1 MNDVVW
7 TGHDGYDNGGSATL
21 GIEFNKILGI
31 KTLFKDKET
40 KEDIISTYK
49 NIEDLRNILWK
60 IKPKVILFYLAPTKE
75 FEEYK
80 DFFEVIFEFQN
91 KLKTK
96 IIAIDCTRKGVLIIK
111 NDTQI
116 QEDFKLFFKYKFDY
130 IWSFSG
136 ESKKYWLQFTK
147 NYKLIDINLYS
158 LTNKEINNKEN
169 NIGYIARFHAVKGIN
184 KLIKSFESTDYVH
197 VKYPYIYIG
206 NDHDVTVWNNKHK
219 LGGPIYV
226 VNQYAKTIK
235 DKTPKDCYSIKSSI
249 LEEITN
255 DKINIYPRY
264 NFHEKEEVFRKIGIA
279 ICPTLARET
288 KKDVNHNISLFPSI
302 TNNKKDKQDKYIE
315 KNKKY
320 WSYSME
326 YVNYEFID
334 YGIPVM
340 FSRDYCLTYDPE
352 MINIFPELIYDN
364 LEDCLIYCQNNY
376 ETLLKSAPKQK
387 EWLRNKLDSIN
398 NIVKKELEEL
408 LNKKRD

>member
-7 TGHDGYDNGGSATL
+7 IGHDGYDNGGSATL

-158 LTNKEINNKEN
+158 LTNKEINN
-169 NIGYIARFHAVKGIN
+169 
-184 KLIKSFESTDYVH
+184 
-197 VKYPYIYIG
+197 
-206 NDHDVTVWNNKHK
+206 
-219 LGGPIYV
+219 
-226 VNQYAKTIK
+226 
-235 DKTPKDCYSIKSSI
+235 
-249 LEEITN
+249 
-255 DKINIYPRY
+255 
-264 NFHEKEEVFRKIGIA
+264 
-279 ICPTLARET
+279 
-288 KKDVNHNISLFPSI
+288 
-302 TNNKKDKQDKYIE
+302 
-315 KNKKY
+315 
-320 WSYSME
+320 
-326 YVNYEFID
+326 
-334 YGIPVM
+334 
-340 FSRDYCLTYDPE
+340 
-352 MINIFPELIYDN
+352 
-364 LEDCLIYCQNNY
+364 
-376 ETLLKSAPKQK
+376 
-387 EWLRNKLDSIN
+387 
-398 NIVKKELEEL
+398 
-408 LNKKRD
+408 

>member
-7 TGHDGYDNGGSATL
+7 IGHDGYDNGGSATL

-31 KTLFKDKET
+31 KTLFRDKER
-40 KEDIISTYK
+40 KEGKISTYK
-49 NIEDLRNILWK
+49 NIDDLKEILNN
-60 IKPKVILFYLAPTKE
+60 IKPKIILFYLAPTKD
-75 FEEYK
+75 FYEYK
-80 DFFEVIFEFQN
+80 DFFDVIFEFQN
-91 KLKTK
+91 KFNTK

-111 NDTQI
+111 NDLQI
-116 QEDFKLFFKYKFDY
+116 QKDFKSFFKYKFDY

-136 ESKKYWLQFTK
+136 ESRKYWEQFTK
-147 NYKLIDINLYS
+147 EYKLIDINLYS
-158 LTNKEINNKEN
+158 LTNNKIKDREN

-184 KLIKSFESTDYVH
+184 KLIKSFESTDYVD
-197 VKYPYIYIG
+197 VKHPYIYIG
-206 NDHDVTVWNNKHK
+206 NDHEPSIWNSKQK
-219 LGGPIYV
+219 IAGPIYV
-226 VNQYAKTIK
+226 VNQYAKSMK
-235 DKTPKDCYSIKSSI
+235 DKTPKDCYSLKGSI
-249 LEEITN
+249 SETVECN
-255 DKINIYPRY
+255 KINIYPRY

-279 ICPTLARET
+279 ICPTLTRE
-288 KKDVNHNISLFPSI
+288 KKKEIKDNKSLFPDLS
-302 TNNKKDKQDKYIE
+302 NLKKDKDDKYIE

-320 WSYSME
+320 WTYAME

-376 ETLLKSAPKQK
+376 EKLLKSAPKQK